1 MRPALDLRAHLDT
14 RGSAILMTISL
25 ILIVG
30 FAALGGLLQ
39 PLFLADSSSDIN
51 LTLIVLSLPLSLI
64 IPVIAVLIVAGEWS
78 DGSIQLTF
86 LQRPGRLGVLASK
99 VIAAVMVIAAIVA
112 FAYAL
117 AALTTWIGGELIGEG
132 AIFSAFGDALT
143 TQLIGLAA
151 ILLFSLAV
159 GIALQSTVVGLVAA
173 IGIPFVVGTATAVAM
188 LTGSEVLMDVVRAVD
203 LQTAAT
209 VLASGDATAFE
220 LIPLVLLVVLPAVYG
235 AWRWNNR
242 EVA

>member
-1 MRPALDLRAHLDT
+1 MRPALDLRSHLDT

-99 VIAAVMVIAAIVA
+99 VIAAVVVIAAIVA

>member
-1 MRPALDLRAHLDT
+1 MRPALDLRSHLDT

-39 PLFLADSSSDIN
+39 PLFLADSSADIN

-99 VIAAVMVIAAIVA
+99 VIAAVVVIAAIVA

-151 ILLFSLAV
+151 VLLFSLAV

-203 LQTAAT
+203 LQTAAST
-209 VLASGDATAFE
+209 LASGDATAFE

>member
-51 LTLIVLSLPLSLI
+51 LTLIVLSLPLFLI

-99 VIAAVMVIAAIVA
+99 VIAAVVVIAAIVA

>member
-99 VIAAVMVIAAIVA
+99 VIAAVVVIAAIVA

>member
-1 MRPALDLRAHLDT
+1 MRPALDLRSHLDT

-25 ILIVG
+25 ILIVA

-39 PLFLADSSSDIN
+39 PLFLADSSSDISV
-51 LTLIVLSLPLSLI
+51 TLLVLSLPLSLI
-64 IPVIAVLIVAGEWS
+64 IPVIVVLIIAGEWS

-99 VIAAVMVIAAIVA
+99 VIAASVVIAALVA

-117 AALTTWIGGELIGEG
+117 AALTTWVGGELIGDG
-132 AIFSAFGDALT
+132 ANFSAFGDALT
-143 TQLIGLAA
+143 TQLLGLAA

-188 LTGSEVLMDVVRAVD
+188 LTGSATLMDVVRAVD
-203 LQTAAT
+203 LQTAAS

-220 LIPLVLLVVLPAVYG
+220 LIPLALLVILPAAYG
-235 AWRWNNR
+235 ALRWNNR